1 MANRDELAQ
10 RGHRQLTSSRGLLG
24 TLHQLGALNAMLLCW
39 LATNAAFGQVAPTWQ
54 IHFTAP
60 AACPRE
66 QDFRRALDE
75 RTARAN
81 VSWFAHQPRI
91 VVSIR
96 AADDGWTGLLEVES
110 GADGVRVER
119 AAQSPRCEDLVPAL
133 ALMTALALDLDPA
146 PTSDEASPPPVAED
160 ANEGSTPYPAH
171 LEGAPPPVETSS
183 EPLARKVPRK
193 ASPRLTEGE
202 LGFLLHWRS
211 LVGWRDRVAVAPSI
225 LWGRRVGQGFS
236 PWLRV
241 SGDYVASRVVDAEG
255 LEASLTWTVAQLD
268 ACTHKWPLWGSA
280 FLSPCARLTVGA
292 LQAAGYAGVDT
303 PRELTRLWLSAGG
316 GAEVAISLVG
326 PLWLRVQGGIEAL
339 ALRQRVYV
347 DADPDHVLIEMPAAL
362 GLLGAGLGVR
372 IW

>member
-1 MANRDELAQ
+1 MRRLRE
-10 RGHRQLTSSRGLLG
+10 T
-24 TLHQLGALNAMLLCW
+24 ALLLCW
-39 LATNAAFGQVAPTWQ
+39 LATNVAFGQAAPKWQ
-54 IHFTAP
+54 IDFTAP

-66 QDFRRALDE
+66 QDFLRALDE
-75 RTARAN
+75 RTAHAD
-81 VSWFAHQPRI
+81 VSGFAHQSRI

-96 AADDGWTGLLEVES
+96 AAANGWTGLLEVES
-110 GADGVRVER
+110 SADGVRVER
-119 AAQSPRCEDLVPAL
+119 AAQSRRCEDLVPAL

-146 PTSDEASPPPVAED
+146 PTSDGASPSPVVED
-160 ANEGSTPYPAH
+160 AEAEATTYPAH
-171 LEGAPPPVETSS
+171 LEGAPPPVETAS
-183 EPLARKVPRK
+183 EPSARKVSRK

-211 LVGWRDRVAVAPSI
+211 LVAWRDRVAVAPSI
-225 LWGRRVGQGFS
+225 LWGSRVGEGFS

-255 LEASLTWTVAQLD
+255 LEASLTWSVAQLD
-268 ACTHKWPLWGSA
+268 ACTHKWPLGGSA

-292 LQAAGYAGVDT
+292 LHAAGYAGVDT
-303 PRELTRLWLSAGG
+303 PRNVTRPWLSAGG

-339 ALRQRVYV
+339 VLRQRIYV
-347 DADPDHVLIEMPAAL
+347 TADPDRVLVEMPAAL
-362 GLLGAGLGVR
+362 GSLGAGLGVR